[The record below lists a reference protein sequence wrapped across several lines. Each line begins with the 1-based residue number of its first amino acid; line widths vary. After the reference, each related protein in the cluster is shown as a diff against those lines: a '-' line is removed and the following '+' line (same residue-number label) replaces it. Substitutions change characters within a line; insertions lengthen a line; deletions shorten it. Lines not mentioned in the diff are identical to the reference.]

1 MRYARIGAVALSAA
15 AALVAAATP
24 ASAVGG
30 VSAAH
35 PTLQQDVNQVLRHSK
50 PGGRQV
56 GRNQVVWARDGVRLT
71 LLAPGATR
79 AGRSSACRRG
89 YACLWQD
96 ANFRSRRVEFYRY
109 RTYRLADWGM
119 PAGKR
124 RGASSWANHQTG
136 GARAILTFALGWF
149 TMPPGGEGNL
159 PRRRNDAARFIT
171 LLKP

>member
-1 MRYARIGAVALSAA
+1 MRHARVGSVALAA
-15 AALVAAATP
+15 GAALIVAAAP
-24 ASAVGG
+24 AG
-30 VSAAH
+30 AAH
-35 PTLQQDVNQVLRHSK
+35 RTTLQQDVNQVLRDSK
-50 PGGRQV
+50 PGGKQV
-56 GRNQVVWARDGVRLT
+56 GRNQVVWARDGVRVT
-71 LLAPGATR
+71 LLAPGTAR
-79 AGRSSACRRG
+79 AAASSACRRG

-96 ANFRSRRVEFYRY
+96 TNFRSRRVEFYRY

-119 PAGKR
+119 PPGKR

-159 PRRRNDAARFIT
+159 PRRRNDAAKFIT